1 MKKIKLKNN
10 SKKKSYKKSIF
21 KLFLFVLLI
30 YISYSLTF
38 NYLNKKNIDVRDKK
52 YVDYLLENSYNNKN
66 SKILL
71 EEGIKLVSNI
81 NLKDP
86 KTLLDS
92 KIKNNPKQNEVVYE
106 KDKTAIDDDYDNNV
120 YSKITSYVE
129 NMVEENENPIIYL
142 YNTQQLETYSSNGFE
157 STNIKPNVLMTSYLL
172 SEKLNKSGI
181 STITED
187 TNINEFIRVSGI
199 KDNDFYSTTR
209 IFIKDKM
216 GKYSTLIYYIDI
228 HRDAVSKKIST
239 ANINGKDYARVLF
252 VLGTNNPNYL
262 ENKKLMESLD
272 NISDE
277 LYPGLSRGIFE
288 RKAIYNQDL
297 NNNVILIEIGA
308 KENTMEEVMN
318 TVEALSNII
327 IKYIKG

>member
-30 YISYSLTF
+30 YISYFLTF

-142 YNTQQLETYSSNGFE
+142 YNTHQLETYSS
-157 STNIKPNVLMTSYLL
+157 L
-172 SEKLNKSGI
+172 S
-181 STITED
+181 
-187 TNINEFIRVSGI
+187 
-199 KDNDFYSTTR
+199 
-209 IFIKDKM
+209 
-216 GKYSTLIYYIDI
+216 LIHI
-228 HRDAVSKKIST
+228 
-239 ANINGKDYARVLF
+239 
-252 VLGTNNPNYL
+252 
-262 ENKKLMESLD
+262 
-272 NISDE
+272 
-277 LYPGLSRGIFE
+277 
-288 RKAIYNQDL
+288 
-297 NNNVILIEIGA
+297 
-308 KENTMEEVMN
+308 
-318 TVEALSNII
+318 
-327 IKYIKG
+327 